1 MAEVDYT
8 ILITLKTDLVEKIIP
23 NSGKFKS
30 KILKYLC
37 NTKKKWFSL

>member
-8 ILITLKTDLVEKIIP
+8 ILITLKTDFVEKIIP

-30 KILKYLC
+30 KIRK
-37 NTKKKWFSL
+37 